1 MSILQTTNWAKA
13 AADSGLDLLADL
25 PAPNADPLETVS
37 GAPAT
42 SSQELMVFNCDNST
56 PNSAL
61 KHDEDAIEKINTGL
75 EAHNPLSNPCRPS
88 TPWPYR

>member
-25 PAPNADPLETVS
+25 PAPKADPLETVS
-37 GAPAT
+37 DAPAT
-42 SSQELMVFNCDNST
+42 SSQELLVFNCDNST

-88 TPWPYR
+88 TFWPYR

>member
-13 AADSGLDLLADL
+13 AADSGLDLADL
-25 PAPNADPLETVS
+25 PAPKADPLETVS
-37 GAPAT
+37 DAPAT

-61 KHDEDAIEKINTGL
+61 RHVEDAIEMINTRV
-75 EAHNPLSNPCRPS
+75 EAHNPLSTPCRPS

>member
-25 PAPNADPLETVS
+25 PAPKADPLETVS
-37 GAPAT
+37 DAPAT
-42 SSQELMVFNCDNST
+42 SSQELLVFNCDNST

-61 KHDEDAIEKINTGL
+61 RHVEDAIEKINTRV
-75 EAHNPLSNPCRPS
+75 EAHHPLSTPCRPS
-88 TPWPYR
+88 TPWPY

>member
-1 MSILQTTNWAKA
+1 MSIFQTTNWSKA
-13 AADSGLDLLADL
+13 AADSGLDLLADV
-25 PAPNADPLETVS
+25 PAPDADPLETVA

-42 SSQELMVFNCDNST
+42 SSQELMVFNCDNSA

-61 KHDEDAIEKINTGL
+61 KHVEDIIEKINAGL